1 MTDPSATD
9 PITELAGS
17 VAGLLF
23 ELRIAAAAITLG
35 IETLAAKPET
45 VLVREE
51 LNVLRKMAGQ
61 SSDALEALQR
71 AITEDLSPA
80 GE

>member
-1 MTDPSATD
+1 MTDPGTPD
-9 PITELAGS
+9 PIIELAGS

-23 ELRIAAAAITLG
+23 ELRIAAAAISLG
-35 IETLAAKPET
+35 LDTLAAKPET

-71 AITEDLSPA
+71 AITEHLSPA

>member
-1 MTDPSATD
+1 MTDAGTPD
-9 PITELAGS
+9 PIVELAGS

-23 ELRIAAAAITLG
+23 ELRIGAAAIGLD
-35 IETLAAKPET
+35 TLAAKPET

-51 LNVLRKMAGQ
+51 LNALRKMAGQ

-71 AITEDLSPA
+71 AITEHLSPA